1 MAWSRSFQ
9 DGCPPAWWSFP
20 CYPGFAWSPKKEGK
34 LSWGRPSRAHILW
47 EQVRERGVHWASSQE
62 QQGLQGPPCSPALPS
77 LGRLAMAGTVCHL
90 RQGCCSVNTGWEEHG
105 SHLEQTP
112 ASLAVWRPCPSL
124 TACSSR
130 WLHAPWCPLLP
141 VYFVSCF
148 ILPVLASPLLPR
160 LHLIFPPVQSL
171 LV

>member
-1 MAWSRSFQ
+1 MVKLPLLPWLCMISQEGRKAVV
-9 DGCPPAWWSFP
+9 GPAQ
-20 CYPGFAWSPKKEGK
+20 
-34 LSWGRPSRAHILW
+34 PSSHPLGTR

-62 QQGLQGPPCSPALPS
+62 QQRLQGPPCSPALPS
-77 LGRLAMAGTVCHL
+77 LGRLAVADTVCHL
-90 RQGCCSVNTGWEEHG
+90 RQGCCSVNTGWGERG

-112 ASLAVWRPCPSL
+112 ASLAVWRPCPPL

-130 WLHAPWCPLLP
+130 WLRAPWCPLLP
-141 VYFVSCF
+141 IYFASCF